1 MWYIHSIF
9 YISLSQG
16 YSVLFQTDFLLVV
29 LRDMVQTFPDMRV
42 VLMSATVD
50 TSMFAE
56 YFGNCQIVEVFGR
69 QHPVQR
75 KCSTRIRNKMLV

>member
-1 MWYIHSIF
+1 MPVAHFSEIIMASKFPVLQYC
-9 YISLSQG
+9 
-16 YSVLFQTDFLLVV
+16 VLFQTDFLLVV
-29 LRDMVQTFPDMRV
+29 LRDMVQAFPDMRV

-75 KCSTRIRNKMLV
+75 KY